1 MRSRNS
7 YRPQNLKPDGLV
19 QSRKQVAE
27 QHFQQVRVTV
37 QAMLRRGMKP
47 QDITVPTVAKESQV
61 SVATIYRRAD
71 LFALIQRANPAIQR
85 RQAEQVY
92 QKTIQQLQ
100 DDLKK
105 AQADAEY
112 YQKEAQMAKLGERRP
127 NQEATQLKKTILA
140 LQRHVAGL
148 EERLSRCTCGAGS
161 NPSLLK
167 GSIPLVRLLALCY
180 TDGSMISTPTR
191 VEEQTESLVDQHT
204 PRPS

>member
-112 YQKEAQMAKLGERRP
+112 YQKEAQMTKLGERRP

-140 LQRHVAGL
+140 LQRHVASL

-161 NPSLLK
+161 TH
-167 GSIPLVRLLALCY
+167 RC
-180 TDGSMISTPTR
+180 
-191 VEEQTESLVDQHT
+191 
-204 PRPS
+204 

>member
-1 MRSRNS
+1 MRSKNS
-7 YRPQNLKPDGLV
+7 YRPQNQHPDGLV

-27 QHFQQVRVTV
+27 QHYQQVRVTV

-47 QDITVPTVAKESQV
+47 QDITVPAVAKESQV

-71 LFALIQRANPAIQR
+71 LFALVQRANPAIQR

-92 QKTIQQLQ
+92 QKTIQRLQ

-140 LQRHVAGL
+140 LQRHVARL
-148 EERLSRCTCGAGS
+148 EERLSRCTCSAGS
-161 NPSLLK
+161 THGCEK
-167 GSIPLVRLLALCY
+167 V
-180 TDGSMISTPTR
+180 
-191 VEEQTESLVDQHT
+191 
-204 PRPS
+204 